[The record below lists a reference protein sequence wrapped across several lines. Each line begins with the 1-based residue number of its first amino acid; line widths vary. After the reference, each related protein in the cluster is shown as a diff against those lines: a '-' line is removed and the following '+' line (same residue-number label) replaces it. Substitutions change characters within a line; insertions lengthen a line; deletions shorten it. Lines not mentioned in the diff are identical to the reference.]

1 MQGVSALSDL
11 MRGSM
16 RKVLS
21 CGAGAAI
28 GLLAMSAS
36 ASPPTESGI
45 PAQRVVPK
53 AMETPILGSCDPGR
67 TRHVASKST
76 DLQTSSMDYVAAPQS
91 SVGFQQQADGCVIVY
106 FSGVVFA
113 PGARAVA
120 RRILL
125 RAVLEGAGAE
135 LIATP
140 SDVQLSGD
148 DDENFNGVGARAHSM
163 IFVFPAVNAGH
174 YRATVQW
181 KTPDGNT
188 VHLHQHSLF
197 VRHH

>member
-1 MQGVSALSDL
+1 
-11 MRGSM
+11 M
-16 RKVLS
+16 RKVLPFV
-21 CGAGAAI
+21 AGAAL
-28 GLLAMSAS
+28 GLVAMSAS
-36 ASPPTESGI
+36 ASLPTRSGI
-45 PAQRVVPK
+45 PAQQVVPK
-53 AMETPILGSCDPGR
+53 AVETPILGSCDPGR
-67 TRHVASKST
+67 PRYVASTSS
-76 DLQTSSMDYVAAPQS
+76 DLQTSSMAYAAAPQS

-125 RAVLEGAGAE
+125 RAVLEGAGTE
-135 LIATP
+135 LVATP

-148 DDENFNGVGARAHSM
+148 DDENFNGLGARAHSM

-174 YRATVQW
+174 YRVAVQW

-197 VRHH
+197 VRHQ

>member
-1 MQGVSALSDL
+1 
-11 MRGSM
+11 M
-16 RKVLS
+16 RKVLPFA
-21 CGAGAAI
+21 AGSALA
-28 GLLAMSAS
+28 LLAMSAS
-36 ASPPTESGI
+36 ASSPTQSGI
-45 PAQRVVPK
+45 PAQHVVPK
-53 AMETPILGSCDPGR
+53 AVETPVLGSCDSGR
-67 TRHVASKST
+67 IRYIASNST

-125 RAVLEGAGAE
+125 RAVVEGAGTE

-140 SDVQLSGD
+140 SDVSLSGD
-148 DDENFNGVGARAHSM
+148 DDENFNGLGARAHSM

-174 YRATVQW
+174 YRVTVQW
-181 KTPDGNT
+181 RTPDGNT

-197 VRHH
+197 VRHQ

>member
-1 MQGVSALSDL
+1 
-11 MRGSM
+11 M
-16 RKVLS
+16 RKVLVFV
-21 CGAGAAI
+21 AGSAL
-28 GLLAMSAS
+28 GLVAMSAS
-36 ASPPTESGI
+36 ASSPMQSGI
-45 PAQRVVPK
+45 PAQQVVPK
-53 AMETPILGSCDPGR
+53 AGETPVLGSCDPGR
-67 TRHVASKST
+67 TKYIASNST

-91 SVGFQQQADGCVIVY
+91 SVGFQQQADGCVVVY

-125 RAVLEGAGAE
+125 RAVIEGAGTE

-140 SDVQLSGD
+140 GDVQLSGD
-148 DDENFNGVGARAHSM
+148 DDENFNGRWARAHSM

-174 YRATVQW
+174 YRVAVQW
-181 KTPDGNT
+181 RAPDGNT

-197 VRHH
+197 VRHQ